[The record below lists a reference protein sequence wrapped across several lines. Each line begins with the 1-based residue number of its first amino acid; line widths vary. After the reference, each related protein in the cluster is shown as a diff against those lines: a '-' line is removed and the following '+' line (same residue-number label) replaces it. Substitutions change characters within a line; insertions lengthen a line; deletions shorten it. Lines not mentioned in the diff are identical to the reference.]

1 MSVIVVGVD
10 RSETSGRA
18 VEFAREEAKTSGASL
33 FVVHV
38 IPWSPYSFS
47 TAAENEHRTASK
59 EAELAAAREQI
70 LDPMVQLAG
79 ETGVTVT
86 SEAHHGDPV
95 DTIIDIVE
103 RLGATSIVIGRTGD
117 SRVKRALFG
126 SLPSHLVQVAPVPVT
141 VVP

>member
-1 MSVIVVGVD
+1 MSAIVVGVD
-10 RSETSGRA
+10 KSEASGRA
-18 VEFAREEAKTSGASL
+18 VEFASDEAVKFGLSL

-47 TAAENEHRTASK
+47 TPGENEHRHASK
-59 EAELAAAREQI
+59 EAELAAATTQV
-70 LDPMVQLAG
+70 LDPMVAIAAKS
-79 ETGVTVT
+79 GVSVE

-95 DTIIDIVE
+95 DTILEIVD
-103 RLGATSIVIGRTGD
+103 RLKAVSVVVGRTGD
-117 SRVKRALFG
+117 SRIKRAVFG